1 MMEIPEEN
9 IYEFDNVGYEKIDEI
24 LDDLQSTVVAL

>member
-9 IYEFDNVGYEKIDEI
+9 IYEFDNVGYEKINEI